1 MAKSFFKGK
10 SNQNQFT
17 CEVELINILLGS
29 QFLLLN
35 LLIIIIIIIIIIIL
49 FFFILLFFKFFFR
62 ILDRKG
68 RSVGLRVI
76 DG

>member
-35 LLIIIIIIIIIIIL
+35 LLIIIIIIIIIL